1 MHLFTKIADNV
12 WETFNNYECNNFVH
26 LFWRYLMAITKL
38 IMYVTY
44 IFKESIRACK
54 YSEFYIWNVNSSWKY
69 FHQKQPQLILI
80 LTIRCL
86 WLIIKECRE
95 RNIDLLHT
103 WNIHLKNFMTQQ
115 IILQIYK
122 KFDTT
127 FMQIKIA
134 L

>member
-44 IFKESIRACK
+44 IFKESVRACK
-54 YSEFYIWNVNSSWKY
+54 YSAFYIWNVNSTRIY
-69 FHQKQPQLILI
+69 FHQLHPYLILI
-80 LTIRCL
+80 FDIRNS
-86 WLIIKECRE
+86 EQ
-95 RNIDLLHT
+95 NIYLLHI
-103 WNIHLKNFMTQQ
+103 WNIHLKNFMIQQ